1 MNISIS
7 LEKDSR
13 EANVFYSKRLILK
26 FPITPVKGNPCY
38 ECPAAGIRY
47 CRKLILKSQSYSFR
61 DMCSLLGTDKRPDFR
76 KMNPKS
82 LRNSLCGGIVKK
94 VHIKWED

>member
-7 LEKDSR
+7 LEKDSK
-13 EANVFYSKRLILK
+13 EVKVFYSKRLILRL
-26 FPITPVKGNPCY
+26 PISTTKGNPCY
-38 ECPAAGIRY
+38 KCPAAGIRY

-61 DMCSLLGTDKRPDFR
+61 DICYLLGVDKRPDFR

-82 LRNSLCGGIVKK
+82 LHNSLRGGIVKK